1 MKSPFRKY
9 FDILVLHETEL
20 WNQVERR
27 SSGPTTVNL
36 ARFEIL
42 NATASTP
49 HCRVQDVADQLRI
62 TVGAASR
69 LTDRIETDGLVRRS
83 PHPTDRRSSKIE
95 LTEQGR
101 IALARTE
108 SAVEQALEDLLGTMD
123 ENELAVLTAFLTRAH
138 TLLTTAAVVSDTI
151 DDTDDRSP
159 ARAEPVDE
167 RMPR

>member
-1 MKSPFRKY
+1 MRSPLRQY

-27 SSGPTTVNL
+27 SSGPATVNL

-42 NATASTP
+42 KATASTP
-49 HCRVQDVADQLRI
+49 DCRVQDLADQLRI

-69 LTDRIETDGLVRRS
+69 LTDRIESDGLVRRS

-95 LTEQGR
+95 LTERGR

-108 SAVEQALEDLLGTMD
+108 TAVEQALEELLGTMD
-123 ENELAVLTAFLTRAH
+123 ENELAVLTAFLTRAQGM
-138 TLLTTAAVVSDTI
+138 LTAAAVPSGTA
-151 DDTDDRSP
+151 DDADDRRP
-159 ARAEPVDE
+159 ARAQLIDE
-167 RMPR
+167 RMS